1 MTTTVADMRVEQL
14 RKELADAEAAQQAK
28 KTLASEL
35 AEADAAVNEASHLVT
50 INQARLA
57 EKIAG
62 LEALSKEGALIPQ
75 GMSGMRSNH
84 DVKVQKAHQAVRELT
99 VESEKLALEFT
110 KKQSALGQIVKQIAE
125 HPAYKAVRQK
135 QRELVAEATKLA
147 STLFKV
153 PLDDLNSVLRKI
165 SLLSEAENRLISDAR
180 SALRDAGLPEIK
192 PLLARFVQR
201 VTPQV
206 VLDALPG
213 LRTETVEAVRQ
224 VTETASRE
232 DVLR

>member
-1 MTTTVADMRVEQL
+1 
-14 RKELADAEAAQQAK
+14 LADAEAAQQAK
-28 KTLASEL
+28 KSIVSEL

-213 LRTETVEAVRQ
+213 LRTETVKAVRQ